1 MVTGSENS
9 NQLDE
14 NNQDDP
20 TFLTQEDEDGEME
33 EDESGARIEEGGAF
47 QLDIALDG

>member
-1 MVTGSENS
+1 MK
-9 NQLDE
+9 
-14 NNQDDP
+14 
-20 TFLTQEDEDGEME
+20 